1 MFKSQRGCTKHIR
14 THHSSIAVVDALS
27 NGPANFKYN
36 GPDFDLDH
44 DGNDHTYS
52 EDPIAQSE
60 GPSESQY
67 HRHPHLRGDPCD
79 HKGNMLPSNA
89 PIPARHVG
97 LQGDWDPFGDQAE
110 FLLANFLFRHE
121 EMSAANIDFLM
132 ELWAFKAAKYEEDSP
147 FKSHR
152 DVYATIDAIRA
163 GDIPWQCFSASPLSD
178 GTSGSDVPRW
188 KQAEYQVWYRD
199 PEAVI
204 QAMLAN
210 PDFDGQFDYTPY
222 VHYDP
227 SGKRRWKDFMTGNY
241 AWHKSDTIFTNDPS
255 TDSAMYVGVILG
267 SDKTTVS
274 IATGHVEYHP
284 LYLSIGNPH
293 NSVRRA
299 HHNAVTLIGFLA
311 IPKADHKYDNDVH
324 FRTFKRQLYHSSIAA
339 ILQPLQAP
347 MTTPIVQQ
355 CPDGHFQPWIVQNW
369 SPRNDRTRE
378 YTEVLVETLTS
389 DMLWDQYRI
398 DDDVVPFTNDFPLGQ
413 YSRDDFPWTCCIK
426 SSRVVLKTT
435 SLLGPANISRRST
448 GKHSANEIIDDI
460 DHQIAATPAFSGL
473 RRFPHGRR
481 FKQWTG
487 DNSKALMKYVYIPAI
502 VEYVPVQLIE
512 CFSSFL
518 DFCYLVR
525 WSELGEDTIDK
536 IIAAL
541 QHFHE
546 TCKIFRES
554 GVQPKG
560 FALPRQHSLVH
571 YVHLIQEYGA
581 PNGLCSSITESRHI
595 TAVKKPWRR
604 SNRYEALGQMLLTN
618 QCLDKLAAARVE
630 FVARG
635 LLPPSHLPPPGR
647 HSFNFVDGADEG
659 AENDAPDMDLV
670 EGSVILARTP
680 QRGYPQSLET
690 LAAHIRQPKLPLLA
704 RQFLFNQ
711 LHPNYEHD
719 VPVHLITTDELPVI
733 DTPIAVFHSAIATF
747 SAPSDMSGTHGM
759 HRKLICCTPS
769 WHRKDPRYDCV
780 FIVEDQE
787 KAGMRGMIIGGVKLF
802 FSFLF
807 EGVTYPCVLIDRFS
821 QMGRGPDSVTGMW
834 KVKPEITGAHG
845 ARVQSVEHVDTILQS
860 AHLIP
865 IFGSSPLPDGFH
877 FAHSLDVFNSYY
889 VNKYADHHAHEI
901 VF

>member
-1 MFKSQRGCTKHIR
+1 MRDSEKCTFPGCPTTFKSQCGRTKHIR

-27 NGPANFKYN
+27 DGPANFEYD

-44 DGNDHTYS
+44 NGNDHAYS

-60 GPSESQY
+60 GPSKSQY

-79 HKGNMLPSNA
+79 HEGNMLPPDA

-110 FLLANFLFRHE
+110 FLLANFLFRRE

-132 ELWAFKAAKYEEDSP
+132 ELWAFKAVKYEEDSP

-188 KQAEYQVWYRD
+188 KQAEYQ
-199 PEAVI
+199 AVI
-204 QAMLAN
+204 QAMLVN
-210 PDFDGQFDYTPY
+210 PDFDGQFDYAPY
-222 VHYDP
+222 
-227 SGKRRWKDFMTGNY
+227 DFMTGNY
-241 AWHKSDTIFTNDPS
+241 AWRKSDTIFTNDPS
-255 TDSAMYVGVILG
+255 TDGAMYVGVILG

-274 IATGHVEYHP
+274 VATGHVEYHP

-299 HHNAVTLIGFLA
+299 HRNAVTPIGFLA
-311 IPKADHKYDNDVH
+311 IPKADRKYDNDVH

-339 ILQPLQAP
+339 ILQPLRAP
-347 MTTPIVQQ
+347 MTTPIVRQ
-355 CPDGHFQPWIVQNW
+355 CPDGHFHRRIIPEQVMLAGIVQNW
-369 SPRNDRTRE
+369 CAKCTALPEDLDGSTAERRTRE

-389 DMLWDQYRI
+389 DVLWDQYRI
-398 DDDVVPFTNDFPLGQ
+398 DDDVVPFTNDFP
-413 YSRDDFPWTCCIK
+413 R
-426 SSRVVLKTT
+426 
-435 SLLGPANISRRST
+435 ANIHKMISPDLLHQVIKGCFKDHLVTWT
-448 GKHSANEIIDDI
+448 GKYLEEIHGEARANEIIDDI
-460 DHQIAATPAFSGL
+460 DHQIAATPAFPGL

-487 DNSKALMKYVYIPAI
+487 DDSKALMKVYIPTI

-525 WSELGEDTIDK
+525 QSELGEDTIDE

-546 TCKIFRES
+546 TCEIFWES
-554 GVQPKG
+554 G
-560 FALPRQHSLVH
+560 
-571 YVHLIQEYGA
+571 EYGA

-604 SNRYEALGQMLLTN
+604 SNHYEALGQMLLTN

-647 HSFNFVDGADEG
+647 HSFNFVDE
-659 AENDAPDMDLV
+659 
-670 EGSVILARTP
+670 
-680 QRGYPQSLET
+680 RGYPRSLET

-704 RQFLFNQ
+704 QSVPFQPVTSQ
-711 LHPNYEHD
+711 LR
-719 VPVHLITTDELPVI
+719 TRCAT
-733 DTPIAVFHSAIATF
+733 TF

-759 HRKLICCTPS
+759 HRELICCTPS
-769 WHRKDPRYDCV
+769 WRRKDPQYDCV

-787 KAGMRGMIIGGVKLF
+787 KAGMRGMIIGRLKLF

-821 QMGRGPDSVTGMW
+821 RMGRGPDSVTGMW

-845 ARVQSVEHVDTILQS
+845 ARVQSVEHVDTILRS

-865 IFGSSPLPDGFH
+865 IFGSGPLPDGFH
-877 FAHSLDVFNSYY
+877 FAHSLDGFNSYY